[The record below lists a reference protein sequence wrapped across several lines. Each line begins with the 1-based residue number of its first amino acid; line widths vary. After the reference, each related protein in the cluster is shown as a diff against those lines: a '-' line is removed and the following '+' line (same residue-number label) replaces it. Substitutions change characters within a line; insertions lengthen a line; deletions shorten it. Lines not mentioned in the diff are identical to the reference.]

1 MRTIALL
8 LMCGLAVAQT
18 PMSSRHLTKAD
29 VDRLMKDLSN
39 WGRWGKDDQIG
50 TVNLITPAKRIEG
63 LGQVKDG
70 VSVSLARDVEKVKAA
85 DNPAPFVQTVTHT
98 GANPTGQFVVDTYS
112 VDYHG
117 QAHTHMDTLAHI
129 FYEGK
134 MYNGVPVSS
143 VTEEG
148 TERNGIGN
156 FKEGIMS
163 RGVLIDIPKL
173 KGVEW
178 LEPGAAIYPED
189 LDAWEKMAGIH
200 IESGDVVF
208 IRTGR
213 WARRAAKGPWDAGA
227 KGAGL
232 YATCAKWLHERD
244 VAIVGSDLGTDV
256 APSGIVGVGNPL
268 HQLLLVAM
276 GTPILDNCDLEAVS
290 KAAAERKRWVFLLT
304 AAPLAV
310 PHGTGS
316 PINPVAT
323 F

>member
-189 LDAWEKMAGIH
+189 LDAWEKVAGIH

-290 KAAAERKRWVFLLT
+290 KAAAERKR
-304 AAPLAV
+304 
-310 PHGTGS
+310 
-316 PINPVAT
+316 
-323 F
+323 